1 MSILIFIPLVILA
14 ALTECTPDQYAR
26 RAARRAELARK
37 IKKGAENAMLT
48 ILCFIL
54 FPVVALA
61 ELLKISK

>member
-1 MSILIFIPLVILA
+1 MSILIFVPLVILA

-26 RAARRAELARK
+26 RAAHRAAIVTK
-37 IKKGAENAMLT
+37 IKKGVNDAMLT
-48 ILCFIL
+48 ILCLVL